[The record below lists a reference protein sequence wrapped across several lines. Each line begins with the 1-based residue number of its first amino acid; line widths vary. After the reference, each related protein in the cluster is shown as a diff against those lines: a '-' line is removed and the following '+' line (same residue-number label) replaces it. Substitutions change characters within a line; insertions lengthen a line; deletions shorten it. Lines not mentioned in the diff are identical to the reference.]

1 MPECKTIPDYCT
13 CFDSLVF
20 NCASFNHPAC
30 RVTVL
35 KHCHC
40 CVSSNLL
47 GVSMTFLWPGRPIN
61 SVLFQ
66 AILVLSYVHKISLFM
81 LLKKKFQD
89 FCYFIFRLNIWN
101 ELFFLILWNKTKLNT
116 KKIKSFLKKNKK
128 KLHKIRTGYKAT
140 KAELNVFAYEV
151 ELCFP
156 STNDL
161 NILCILERTQFDNDK
176 FCWMHIV

>member
-1 MPECKTIPDYCT
+1 MLVKIFSFIFLVDKIMPECKTIPDYCT

-35 KHCHC
+35 KHCHYR
-40 CVSSNLL
+40 VSSNLL

-116 KKIKSFLKKNKK
+116 KKINLFLKKTTKNFI
-128 KLHKIRTGYKAT
+128 KL
-140 KAELNVFAYEV
+140 ELVIKQQKQN
-151 ELCFP
+151 
-156 STNDL
+156 
-161 NILCILERTQFDNDK
+161 
-176 FCWMHIV
+176 